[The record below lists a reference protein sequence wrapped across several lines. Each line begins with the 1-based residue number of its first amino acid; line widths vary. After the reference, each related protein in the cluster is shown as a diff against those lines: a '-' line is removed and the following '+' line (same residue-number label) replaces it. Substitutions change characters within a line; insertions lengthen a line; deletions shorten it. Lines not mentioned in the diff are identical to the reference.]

1 MLDRIPD
8 HRAPR
13 KAAHRLLLSG
23 TASKSLRIGVF
34 AVGVLVGHCGNAALA
49 QQTATL
55 LPAPHIHVAGLAKAG
70 KNATDGVDLSGF
82 QRRGNTLV
90 GEIKTRDGT
99 PMRLVF
105 DARTHALIGMRVL
118 EPSTPASAPEGTCAD
133 HSAFAPLP
141 TRYSPAN

>member
-1 MLDRIPD
+1 MFDRTLDP
-8 HRAPR
+8 RAPS
-13 KAAHRLLLSG
+13 KAAHRLPLSG
-23 TASKSLRIGVF
+23 TARKVVRLGAF
-34 AVGVLVGHCGNAALA
+34 AAGILVGHLGSAALA

-118 EPSTPASAPEGTCAD
+118 EPSTPAGAPEDTCAD